1 MSKTIIREE
10 AFPEIIEQYNS
21 GGRTAA
27 YDYLRSRYGIKHPYF
42 VIKRIKECGEY
53 SYNVNTD
60 QFSVTGKSAAD
71 SVFMDLDELCAI
83 TVSAMACRTDP
94 AADTRSMSMEK
105 LVHELISDRL
115 LTLSRYITLDS
126 STRTILLD
134 QTSLS
139 ADGYQVVTH

>member
-1 MSKTIIREE
+1 MGKAIIGEG
-10 AFPEIIEQYNS
+10 AFPEIVEQYNS

-42 VIKRIKECGEY
+42 VINRIKDCGKY
-53 SYNVNTD
+53 SYNAD
-60 QFSVTGKSAAD
+60 IDRFSIISASAAD
-71 SVFMDLDELCAI
+71 NVFMDLEELCAT
-83 TVSAMACRTDP
+83 TVPIPIRCSAPVT
-94 AADTRSMSMEK
+94 DTRPVAMEK

-126 STRTILLD
+126 ATRTLLID